1 MGVVMAF
8 ARETPLKKVLGL
20 GSAHEGTGHFWRQR
34 LTGLA
39 NLVLATCFV
48 VLVVALVGRPYAQV
62 VSILASPLV
71 ALVLLL
77 MVVSIAV
84 HMRLGMQVVLE
95 DYIHGPALRPILLI
109 LNTFFAFGVA
119 AVSIFAIL
127 KLAFGG
133 A

>member
-1 MGVVMAF
+1 MTVP
-8 ARETPLKKVLGL
+8 RETPLKKVLGL

-48 VLVVALVGRPYAQV
+48 VLIVALVGRPYPQV
-62 VSILASPLV
+62 VSILASPFV

-77 MVVSIAV
+77 MVLSIAI
-84 HMRLGMQVVLE
+84 HMRIGMQVVIE
-95 DYIHGPALRPILLI
+95 DYIHGPALRPVLLI

-119 AVSIFAIL
+119 AVSVFAIL

>member
-39 NLVLATCFV
+39 NLVLTTCFII
-48 VLVVALVGRPYAQV
+48 LVVALVGRRYGE
-62 VSILASPLV
+62 VSSIIASPFV
-71 ALVLLL
+71 ALILVLMIL
-77 MVVSIAV
+77 SIAV
-84 HMRLGMQVVLE
+84 HMRIGMQVVIE
-95 DYIHGPALRPILLI
+95 DYIHGPALRPVLLI

>member
-1 MGVVMAF
+1 MAF
-8 ARETPLKKVLGL
+8 PRETPLKKVLGL

-39 NLVLATCFV
+39 NLVLTTGFV
-48 VLVVALVGRPYAQV
+48 ILVVALVGRPYPQV

-77 MVVSIAV
+77 MMISIAI
-84 HMRLGMQVVLE
+84 HMRLGMQVVIE
-95 DYIHGPALRPILLI
+95 DYFHGPALRPILLI

>member
-1 MGVVMAF
+1 MAF
-8 ARETPLKKVLGL
+8 PRETPLKRVLGL

-39 NLVLATCFV
+39 NLVLTTCFV
-48 VLVVALVGRPYAQV
+48 ILVVALVGRRYGEVA
-62 VSILASPLV
+62 SILASPLV

-77 MVVSIAV
+77 MMVSIAI

-109 LNTFFAFGVA
+109 LNTFFAFGVG

>member
-1 MGVVMAF
+1 MAF
-8 ARETPLKKVLGL
+8 PRETPLKKVLGL

-39 NLVLATCFV
+39 NLVLTTCFV
-48 VLVVALVGRPYAQV
+48 ILIVALLGRRYGEV

-71 ALVLLL
+71 AVVLLL
-77 MVVSIAV
+77 MMVSIAI
-84 HMRLGMQVVLE
+84 HMRIGMQVVLE

-109 LNTFFAFGVA
+109 LNTFFAFAVA

>member
-1 MGVVMAF
+1 MAF
-8 ARETPLKKVLGL
+8 PRETPLKKVLGL

-39 NLVLATCFV
+39 NLVLTTCFV
-48 VLVVALVGRPYAQV
+48 VLVVVLVGKPYGQV

-77 MVVSIAV
+77 MMVSIAI
-84 HMRLGMQVVLE
+84 HMRIGMQVVLE

-109 LNTFFAFGVA
+109 LNVFFSFGVA
-119 AVSIFAIL
+119 AVTIFAIL

>member
-1 MGVVMAF
+1 MAF

-77 MVVSIAV
+77 M
-84 HMRLGMQVVLE
+84 
-95 DYIHGPALRPILLI
+95 RPILLI

-119 AVSIFAIL
+119 AISIFAIL

>member
-1 MGVVMAF
+1 MAF
-8 ARETPLKKVLGL
+8 PRETPLKKVLGL

-48 VLVVALVGRPYAQV
+48 ILVVALVGKPYREV
-62 VSILASPLV
+62 VSTLASPLV

-77 MVVSIAV
+77 MMVSIAI
-84 HMRLGMQVVLE
+84 HMRIGMQVVLE

>member
-1 MGVVMAF
+1 MAF

-20 GSAHEGTGHFWRQR
+20 GSAHEGTSHFWRQR
-34 LTGLA
+34 VTGLA
-39 NLVLATCFV
+39 NLVLTTCFV
-48 VLVVALVGRPYAQV
+48 ILVVTLVGRPYPEV
-62 VSILASPLV
+62 VSLLASPFI

-77 MVVSIAV
+77 MMVSIAI
-84 HMRLGMQVVLE
+84 HMRIGMQVVIE
-95 DYIHGPALRPILLI
+95 DYFHGPALRPILLI

>member
-1 MGVVMAF
+1 MASPMI
-8 ARETPLKKVLGL
+8 TPLRRVLGL

-48 VLVVALVGRPYAQV
+48 ILIVALVGRPHAEV
-62 VSILASPLV
+62 ASILASPLV
-71 ALVLLL
+71 ALLLL
-77 MVVSIAV
+77 LLVISIAI
-84 HMRLGMQVVLE
+84 HMRLGMQVVIE
-95 DYIHGPALRPILLI
+95 DYVHGPALRPVLLI
-109 LNTFFAFGVA
+109 LNTFFAFAIA
-119 AVSIFAIL
+119 AISIFAIL

>member
-1 MGVVMAF
+1 MASPMV
-8 ARETPLKKVLGL
+8 TPLRRVLGL

-48 VLVVALVGRPYAQV
+48 ILVVTLVGRRYADV

-71 ALVLLL
+71 ALPLLL
-77 MVVSIAV
+77 LVISIAI
-84 HMRLGMQVVLE
+84 HMRLGMQVVIE
-95 DYIHGPALRPILLI
+95 DYVHGPALRPVLLI